1 MNKQKSTK
9 PPNQRNPHELQ
20 AQIHAGGLASSSLP
34 SENILK
40 KKKKKQRQ
48 YHNPL
53 VSNVDIV
60 FYFHKIKLLAECKR

>member
-40 KKKKKQRQ
+40 KKKKE
-48 YHNPL
+48 
-53 VSNVDIV
+53 
-60 FYFHKIKLLAECKR
+60 AETIP